1 MEMPPNSAPQAPEP
15 PTRPCAGMRW
25 VLIALG
31 FTCVALGVLGLFL
44 PVLPTTVFLLIAC
57 WAFSKSSERFH
68 HWLYHHPRLGGP
80 IRAWHAHR
88 VIPRRAKVLAVG
100 MMAASVAVVALFVA
114 DGWLLPV
121 GLALGLSAVAGY
133 ILSRPSTVLAA
144 AERS

>member
-1 MEMPPNSAPQAPEP
+1 MEVSPNTTPEAPAR
-15 PTRPCAGMRW
+15 TCAGMRW
-25 VLIALG
+25 ALIALG
-31 FTCVALGVLGLFL
+31 FACVALGVLGLFL

-68 HWLYHHPRLGGP
+68 RWLYHHPRLGGP

-100 MMAASVAVVALFVA
+100 MMAASVAIVTLFVA
-114 DGWLLPV
+114 DGWLLPAV
-121 GLALGLSAVAGY
+121 LAIGLSAVAGY